1 MLWGLS
7 LVVALH
13 IVATKFG
20 ILTLAW
26 ILGRFLDSIIILIV
40 VLFQDEIRRG
50 LTKVGLQPIFKND
63 SNAPQDQLIEDLT
76 TVCIKFSRSKTGAL
90 IVIQRSVGLDDL
102 VEEAVMI
109 DAVVSRKLLSTL
121 FMKDGPLH
129 DGAVVINGS
138 RLKAAGCVLPLTSNP
153 DLDPSLGTRHRAA
166 IGLSERS
173 DALILIVSEETGSI
187 SLVVE
192 TKMSRNLDGQSL
204 KALLQRYLISDDTGD
219 KLS

>member
-1 MLWGLS
+1 
-7 LVVALH
+7 
-13 IVATKFG
+13 
-20 ILTLAW
+20 
-26 ILGRFLDSIIILIV
+26 
-40 VLFQDEIRRG
+40 
-50 LTKVGLQPIFKND
+50 
-63 SNAPQDQLIEDLT
+63 
-76 TVCIKFSRSKTGAL
+76 
-90 IVIQRSVGLDDL
+90 LDDL